1 MNSELHSWMTLA
13 LIIVSVS
20 LVAGITYVYTN
31 RNRRITILLTLISIF
46 FVSLL
51 KIISIVDVELGTH
64 FLGEYQSHD
73 SQTITAGPGWGL
85 LLHAWHIWIV
95 PVCTVCFVFF
105 IIIYILMTHKK
116 SSPTSTLDVRSPI
129 IADTNTGNN
138 KTEQTRSERLNA
150 LMMIDAAKKQSRVAN
165 QKLTESL
172 LANASYEIRINEL
185 TTQITTLE
193 ESLQI
198 VQTSSAEQIEALQSE
213 LTQKNTECE
222 SLNAKLESANQ
233 DIERAKVLLKKVA
246 ELNKKKPSEE

>member
-1 MNSELHSWMTLA
+1 
-13 LIIVSVS
+13 
-20 LVAGITYVYTN
+20 
-31 RNRRITILLTLISIF
+31 
-46 FVSLL
+46 
-51 KIISIVDVELGTH
+51 
-64 FLGEYQSHD
+64 
-73 SQTITAGPGWGL
+73 
-85 LLHAWHIWIV
+85 
-95 PVCTVCFVFF
+95 
-105 IIIYILMTHKK
+105 
-116 SSPTSTLDVRSPI
+116 
-129 IADTNTGNN
+129 
-138 KTEQTRSERLNA
+138 
-150 LMMIDAAKKQSRVAN
+150 VAN

-246 ELNKKKPSEE
+246 ELNKKKPS